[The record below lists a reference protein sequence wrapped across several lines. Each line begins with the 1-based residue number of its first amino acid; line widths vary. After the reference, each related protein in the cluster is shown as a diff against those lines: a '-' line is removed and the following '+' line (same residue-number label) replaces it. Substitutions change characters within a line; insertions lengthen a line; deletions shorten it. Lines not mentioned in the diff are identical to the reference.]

1 MEFHD
6 LLEVVHQDAKVWQES
21 RQPRERDT
29 FEWLVQDELR
39 GQRVLAALAQELGK
53 ENAKEVFKKVFFV
66 KKTPAFA
73 HVHDQKIASIA
84 LEKGNGA
91 SSSN

>member
-1 MEFHD
+1 MD
-6 LLEVVHQDAKVWQES
+6 TLVGG
-21 RQPRERDT
+21 T
-29 FEWLVQDELR
+29 FELRVQDELR
-39 GQRVLAALAQELGK
+39 GQRVLATLAQELGK
-53 ENAKEVFKKVFFV
+53 ENVKEVFKKVFFV
-66 KKTPAFA
+66 KETPAFA